1 MTTSLTYSGAS
12 LLVISEA
19 VTELLYFSLFVYG
32 ILCGAA
38 WCWLLGDLADHL
50 KVGVWDLL
58 EDPRAEWA
66 LRSCALSLCSI
77 LAPFFLRIPGV
88 FSRFRGGESVTEES
102 LESVE
107 VDPDESDPSF
117 DTIESVDLSDT
128 SEETDR
134 ISLSEWYQEDAL
146 LPELFSISD
155 DPDEDDSV
163 AGGPAGLV

>member
-1 MTTSLTYSGAS
+1 M
-12 LLVISEA
+12 
-19 VTELLYFSLFVYG
+19 
-32 ILCGAA
+32 
-38 WCWLLGDLADHL
+38 
-50 KVGVWDLL
+50 
-58 EDPRAEWA
+58 
-66 LRSCALSLCSI
+66 
-77 LAPFFLRIPGV
+77 
-88 FSRFRGGESVTEES
+88 
-102 LESVE
+102 
-107 VDPDESDPSF
+107 DPDESDPSF